1 MEEDREIQAIS
12 KVNAALK
19 ELTED
24 ERYRVIQWVANK
36 YVQNA
41 TPLKVAGPTE
51 VNPHAGMIEGV
62 VDVVNAR
69 GQEEPQDYDT
79 FAELLEATGA
89 EAQADLLIAAG
100 YWLQV
105 VKGAAQWTTREAN
118 NLLKPTGLGI
128 DRMDNLIPKVIAEK
142 PKRLIQVAKNKS
154 AAGHGHRQLKLTDI
168 GINWIRS
175 QLSGK

>member
-1 MEEDREIQAIS
+1 MEEDREIQVIS

-19 ELTED
+19 DLTED

-41 TPLKVAGPTE
+41 APLKVAGPVE
-51 VNPHAGMIEGV
+51 VNPSVSMIEGS
-62 VDVVNAR
+62 VDIENAH
-69 GQEEPQDYDT
+69 GQAELQDYDT

-105 VKGAAQWTTREAN
+105 IKGAAQWTAREAN
-118 NLLKPTGLGI
+118 KLLKPTGLGI
-128 DRMDNLIPKVIAEK
+128 DRMDNLVPKVIGEK

-154 AAGHGHRQLKLTDI
+154 ATEHGHRQLKLTDI
-168 GINWIRS
+168 GINWIRG